1 MDFYQVAVVV
11 VVVLFFA
18 TLIASTFGFGVG
30 LIAIP
35 ILALFVDIRTATPLA
50 AMAALTVSLVILPK
64 QWREI
69 KFQSAW
75 RLIVASCICTP
86 FGLLFLKSAQDN
98 LSKLIL
104 AGIIMLFSGYYLLSP
119 GIIRFKTDRG
129 AWFFGAMAGFLGGAY
144 ALPAPPVLIYAVFRQ
159 WPPGSMRT
167 TLLGFFL
174 PISLILVASHWAGG
188 LWTSSVLVLY
198 GLSLPVILVGI
209 FMGNYLNRT
218 IPKEKFTKAIY
229 FLLLMIGLI
238 LFAQEY
244 QTLLNP

>member
-1 MDFYQVAVVV
+1 MEFYQVAV

-35 ILALFVDIRTATPLA
+35 ILATFIDIRIATPLS
-50 AMAALTVSLVILPK
+50 AMAAMTVILVILLK

-69 KFQSAW
+69 NFQSVW
-75 RLIVASCICTP
+75 RLIAASCIGTP

-144 ALPAPPVLIYAVFRQ
+144 ALPGPPVLIYGVFRQ
-159 WPPGSMRT
+159 WPPGSLRT

-174 PISLILVASHWAGG
+174 PSSLIVVASHWAGG
-188 LWTSSVLVLY
+188 LWTPSVLVLY
-198 GLSLPVILVGI
+198 GLSLPVMLVGI
-209 FMGNYLNRT
+209 FMGHYLNRI
-218 IPKEKFTKAIY
+218 IPKEKFTKALY
-229 FLLLMIGLI
+229 YLLFSCGLI

-244 QTLLNP
+244 QTLLTP

>member
-1 MDFYQVAVVV
+1 MDLYQIAV

-18 TLIASTFGFGVG
+18 TLIFSTFGFGVG

-35 ILALFVDIRTATPLA
+35 ILALFVDIRIATPLV
-50 AMAALTVSLVILPK
+50 AMAALTVILVILPK

-75 RLIVASCICTP
+75 RLIAASCICTP

-104 AGIIMLFSGYYLLSP
+104 AGIIMLFSGYYLLRP
-119 GIIRFKTDRG
+119 GIIRLKTDRG

-144 ALPAPPVLIYAVFRQ
+144 ALPAPPVLIYGVFRQ

-174 PISLILVASHWAGG
+174 PISLILVASHWVGG

-198 GLSLPVILVGI
+198 GLSLPVMLVGI
-209 FMGNYLNRT
+209 FVGNYLNRT
-218 IPKEKFTKAIY
+218 ISKEKFTMAVY
-229 FLLLMIGLI
+229 FLLLMCGLI

-244 QTLLNP
+244 QTLLTP